1 MSWHVNGG
9 HPPSKTPVDVLP
21 WTAGVEGNDRAD
33 RQLAGK
39 ATITSGLRLGRSK
52 VLRSLCHYLRAQ
64 SQGHHRSVAWR
75 REAWKEKALDDLP
88 WKDERGPSSIRRTL
102 EPFQRQRRK
111 TSERQ
116 GGAHMGFSEST
127 DTINGTEQ
135 LSFEYLLNV
144 RARNP
149 RYEFKSSVRYST
161 TIPPGQPPCSQTGT
175 ACWMFDDG

>member
-1 MSWHVNGG
+1 MH
-9 HPPSKTPVDVLP
+9 
-21 WTAGVEGNDRAD
+21 
-33 RQLAGK
+33 LAHIK
-39 ATITSGLRLGRSK
+39 K
-52 VLRSLCHYLRAQ
+52 KLCHCRLITRVLCPNLERTFKQTDNLSHAACFSEDPKCWEAWDINCGQ
-64 SQGHHRSVAWR
+64 KAKAITPSIAWR

-161 TIPPGQPPCSQTGT
+161 TIPPGQPPCSQTGI

>member
-1 MSWHVNGG
+1 MC
-9 HPPSKTPVDVLP
+9 
-21 WTAGVEGNDRAD
+21 
-33 RQLAGK
+33 LAHIK
-39 ATITSGLRLGRSK
+39 K
-52 VLRSLCHYLRAQ
+52 KLCHCRVINRTSKQTDNLLHVACFSEDLKCGEAWDINCGQ
-64 SQGHHRSVAWR
+64 KAKAITPSIAWR

-88 WKDERGPSSIRRTL
+88 WKDETGPSSIRRTL

-116 GGAHMGFSEST
+116 GGAHMGFSERT
-127 DTINGTEQ
+127 DAILNWTELNGTEQ

-161 TIPPGQPPCSQTGT
+161 TIPPAQPPCSQTGI